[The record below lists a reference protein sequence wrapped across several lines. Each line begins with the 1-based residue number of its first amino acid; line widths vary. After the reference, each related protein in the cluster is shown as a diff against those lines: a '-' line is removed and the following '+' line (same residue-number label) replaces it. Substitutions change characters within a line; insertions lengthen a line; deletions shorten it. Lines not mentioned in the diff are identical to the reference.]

1 MPSTSIS
8 PEDLADFI
16 RRLPGSVLRIRG
28 TYTPAIRSRNG
39 VAEYRSI
46 EINGHPQRLLIRGHD
61 VSKPVLLYIPG
72 GPGESNIWVAHRSM
86 RRLEKHFVCVN
97 WDPRG
102 APKSLQPP
110 PPAKSMR
117 IQQFVDD
124 TIALI
129 ELLLKRFGHK
139 KLLLVGH
146 SWGSVLAMKVAAARP
161 DLLYAV
167 VGMGQVVDNKRG
179 EELSYEYVLER
190 ARADRNRKAIRE
202 LEALGGSDTYS
213 MKPRFVERLWLM
225 HYGGLTHSGGLM
237 LTVRVM
243 LEAPEFSFI
252 DCVRYMRMEAMKF
265 SIPLLGN
272 ELRRVNLLRE
282 IRELSIPVFIFEG
295 RHDYTA
301 PSVLAEEFYK
311 ALKAPHK
318 RLVWFENSGH
328 PPDFEEPDKFQREL
342 IAIGAEFCS
351 IPRQTAPRAR
361 SQMASRAQRSARRSA
376 AAAVSRRPLSGDAST
391 LVLM

>member
-1 MPSTSIS
+1 MPSTPIS
-8 PEDLADFI
+8 PEDLAVVI

-39 VAEYRSI
+39 IAEYKSI

-86 RRLEKHFVCVN
+86 RKLEKHFVCVN

-102 APKSLQPP
+102 APMSLKPP
-110 PPAKSMR
+110 PPPKSMR

-124 TIALI
+124 TVDLI
-129 ELLLKRFGHK
+129 ELLLKRFGQK

-179 EELSYEYVLER
+179 EELSYQYVLER
-190 ARADRNRKAIRE
+190 ARADHNRKAIRE

-213 MKPRFVERLWLM
+213 KNPRFVERLWLLQ
-225 HYGGLTHSGGLM
+225 YGGLTHSGGLTQT
-237 LTVRVM
+237 LRVM

-252 DCVRYMRMEAMKF
+252 DCVRYLRMEAMKF
-265 SIPLLGN
+265 SIPLLRN
-272 ELRRVNLLRE
+272 ELLRLNLLRE
-282 IRELSIPVFIFEG
+282 IHELSIPVFIFEG

-301 PSVLAEEFYK
+301 PVVLAEQFYK
-311 ALKAPHK
+311 ALRAPHK
-318 RLVWFENSGH
+318 KLVWFENSGH
-328 PPDFEEPDKFQREL
+328 PPDFEEPEKFQREL

-351 IPRQTAPRAR
+351 ARRQTAPRSR
-361 SQMASRAQRSARRSA
+361 SLSMPPAQRSAARPA
-376 AAAVSRRPLSGDAST
+376 AAAVSR
-391 LVLM
+391 